1 MGESV
6 SCIPIRVVH
15 TTRQDPQQ
23 IIKPHPTTTIQTLI
37 RRHLLETTIQISKL
51 HPTTTTIQ
59 TIKHHL
65 TTIITMEITE
75 LHPTTTT
82 IQIIKLHPTIT
93 ITMEITRLHL
103 TTTTTQIIRPHL
115 TTTIITAVTIHPILP
130 VNIHHPLITTHHH
143 GTIQDIIQVHHLYI
157 LNVVNNSFV

>member
-93 ITMEITRLHL
+93 ITME
-103 TTTTTQIIRPHL
+103 
-115 TTTIITAVTIHPILP
+115 VTIHPILP